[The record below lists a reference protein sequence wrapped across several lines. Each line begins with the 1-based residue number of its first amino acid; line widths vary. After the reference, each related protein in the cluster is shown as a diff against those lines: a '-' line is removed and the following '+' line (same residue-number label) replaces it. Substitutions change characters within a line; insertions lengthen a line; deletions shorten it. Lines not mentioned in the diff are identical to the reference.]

1 MSLNK
6 CSLSS
11 IPLLLNLDP
20 LLLQLD
26 IVFKISFSYTEPWK
40 IDSFSLAPWHPTTK
54 PRQERMSHQRL
65 RWGGSRNTSWNC
77 RWGPELERRES
88 GDTGRSQGPQECRGR
103 GEQGKHWK
111 KIGLFMLSV
120 FFSFP
125 FDSPV
130 IFSKVPFEIITC
142 LSVLRENRNWQTVQ
156 A

>member
-26 IVFKISFSYTEPWK
+26 VVFKISFSYTEPWK

-65 RWGGSRNTSWNC
+65 RWGGFQKHILELQV
-77 RWGPELERRES
+77 GPRIREKREWRHRKES
-88 GDTGRSQGPQECRGR
+88 GPTGVQRAGR
-103 GEQGKHWK
+103 TRQALKENWTVHAVCF
-111 KIGLFMLSV
+111 LFLPLW
-120 FFSFP
+120 FSCYF
-125 FDSPV
+125 
-130 IFSKVPFEIITC
+130 
-142 LSVLRENRNWQTVQ
+142 
-156 A
+156 